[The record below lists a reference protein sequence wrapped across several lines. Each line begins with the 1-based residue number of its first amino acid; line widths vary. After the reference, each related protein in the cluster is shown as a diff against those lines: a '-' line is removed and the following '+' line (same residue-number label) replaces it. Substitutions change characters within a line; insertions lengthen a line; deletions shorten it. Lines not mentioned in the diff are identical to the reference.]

1 MSDTTE
7 LVDLAVIFPDLEI
20 ELKYACADN
29 ITGKA
34 IYQQARCLLHK
45 DAITALAKSISIA
58 QLSGLQ
64 LVIYDAYRPQ
74 QAQAMLWQACPDPQY
89 VVDVTVGSNHSRGTA
104 IDLTLRDEHGNILD
118 MGAGFDEMHE
128 RSHAYHPSVPPAA
141 QRNRLLL
148 NAIMTGGGFVG
159 ISSEWW
165 HFELPQAAS
174 YPRQRVTHCSL
185 INSLVLYPL
194 AHSTSVNQETVM
206 KRSISFRPTLLA
218 LVLATNFP
226 VAHAAVPKDMLVIG
240 KAADPQTLDPAVT
253 IDNND
258 WTVTYPS
265 YQRLVQYKTD
275 GDKGSTDVEG
285 DLASSWKASD
295 DQKEWTFTLK
305 DNAKFADGTPVTAE
319 AVKLS
324 FERLLKIGQG
334 PAEAF
339 PKDLKIDAPDEH
351 TVKFTLSQPFAPFL
365 YTLANDGASIINPA
379 VLKEHAADDAR
390 GFLAQNTAG
399 SGPFMLKS
407 WQKGQQLVLVPNP
420 HYPGNKPNFKRVSVK
435 IIGESASRRLQLSRG
450 DIDIADALP
459 VDQLNALKQ
468 ENKVNV
474 AEYPSLRVTYLYLN
488 NSKAPLNQ
496 ADLRRAIS
504 WSTDYQGMVN
514 GILSGNGKQMRGP
527 IPEGMWGYDATAMQ
541 YNHDETKAKA
551 EWDKVTSKPTSLTF
565 LYSDNDP
572 NWEPIA
578 LATQSS
584 LKKLGIIV
592 KLEKLANA
600 TMRDRVGKGD
610 YDIAIGNWSPDFAD
624 PYMFMNYWFESDKKG
639 LPGNRSFYE
648 NSEVDK
654 LLRNA
659 LATTDQTQRTRDYQ
673 QAQKIVIDD
682 AAYVYLFQKNYQLA
696 MNKEVKGFVFN
707 PMLEQVF
714 NINTMS
720 K

>member
-1 MSDTTE
+1 
-7 LVDLAVIFPDLEI
+7 
-20 ELKYACADN
+20 
-29 ITGKA
+29 
-34 IYQQARCLLHK
+34 
-45 DAITALAKSISIA
+45 
-58 QLSGLQ
+58 
-64 LVIYDAYRPQ
+64 
-74 QAQAMLWQACPDPQY
+74 
-89 VVDVTVGSNHSRGTA
+89 
-104 IDLTLRDEHGNILD
+104 
-118 MGAGFDEMHE
+118 
-128 RSHAYHPSVPPAA
+128 
-141 QRNRLLL
+141 
-148 NAIMTGGGFVG
+148 
-159 ISSEWW
+159 
-165 HFELPQAAS
+165 
-174 YPRQRVTHCSL
+174 
-185 INSLVLYPL
+185 
-194 AHSTSVNQETVM
+194 M

-351 TVKFTLSQPFAPFL
+351 TVRFTLSQPFAPFL

-584 LKKLGIIV
+584 LNKLGIIV

>member
-165 HFELPQAAS
+165 HFELPQA
-174 YPRQRVTHCSL
+174 
-185 INSLVLYPL
+185 
-194 AHSTSVNQETVM
+194 HSTSVNQETVM

-218 LVLATNFP
+218 LVLATTFP

-339 PKDLKIDAPDEH
+339 PKDLKIDTPDEH

-407 WQKGQQLVLVPNP
+407 GQKGQQLVLVPNP

-584 LKKLGIIV
+584 LNKLGINV

>member
-174 YPRQRVTHCSL
+174 YPLLADQFTCFIS
-185 INSLVLYPL
+185 L
-194 AHSTSVNQETVM
+194 AHNTSVNQETVM
-206 KRSISFRPTLLA
+206 KRSIPFRPTLLA

-584 LKKLGIIV
+584 LNKLGINV

>member
-174 YPRQRVTHCSL
+174 YPLLADQFSCFIS
-185 INSLVLYPL
+185 L

-584 LKKLGIIV
+584 LNKLGIIV

>member
-1 MSDTTE
+1 
-7 LVDLAVIFPDLEI
+7 
-20 ELKYACADN
+20 
-29 ITGKA
+29 
-34 IYQQARCLLHK
+34 
-45 DAITALAKSISIA
+45 
-58 QLSGLQ
+58 
-64 LVIYDAYRPQ
+64 
-74 QAQAMLWQACPDPQY
+74 
-89 VVDVTVGSNHSRGTA
+89 
-104 IDLTLRDEHGNILD
+104 
-118 MGAGFDEMHE
+118 
-128 RSHAYHPSVPPAA
+128 
-141 QRNRLLL
+141 
-148 NAIMTGGGFVG
+148 
-159 ISSEWW
+159 
-165 HFELPQAAS
+165 
-174 YPRQRVTHCSL
+174 
-185 INSLVLYPL
+185 
-194 AHSTSVNQETVM
+194 M

-218 LVLATNFP
+218 LVLATTFP

-339 PKDLKIDAPDEH
+339 PKDLKIDTPDEH

-365 YTLANDGASIINPA
+365 YT
-379 VLKEHAADDAR
+379 
-390 GFLAQNTAG
+390 
-399 SGPFMLKS
+399 
-407 WQKGQQLVLVPNP
+407 VLVPNP

-584 LKKLGIIV
+584 LNKLGINV

>member
-1 MSDTTE
+1 M
-7 LVDLAVIFPDLEI
+7 
-20 ELKYACADN
+20 
-29 ITGKA
+29 
-34 IYQQARCLLHK
+34 
-45 DAITALAKSISIA
+45 
-58 QLSGLQ
+58 
-64 LVIYDAYRPQ
+64 
-74 QAQAMLWQACPDPQY
+74 
-89 VVDVTVGSNHSRGTA
+89 
-104 IDLTLRDEHGNILD
+104 
-118 MGAGFDEMHE
+118 
-128 RSHAYHPSVPPAA
+128 
-141 QRNRLLL
+141 
-148 NAIMTGGGFVG
+148 
-159 ISSEWW
+159 
-165 HFELPQAAS
+165 
-174 YPRQRVTHCSL
+174 
-185 INSLVLYPL
+185 
-194 AHSTSVNQETVM
+194 
-206 KRSISFRPTLLA
+206 
-218 LVLATNFP
+218 
-226 VAHAAVPKDMLVIG
+226 
-240 KAADPQTLDPAVT
+240 
-253 IDNND
+253 
-258 WTVTYPS
+258 
-265 YQRLVQYKTD
+265 
-275 GDKGSTDVEG
+275 
-285 DLASSWKASD
+285 
-295 DQKEWTFTLK
+295 
-305 DNAKFADGTPVTAE
+305 
-319 AVKLS
+319 
-324 FERLLKIGQG
+324 
-334 PAEAF
+334 
-339 PKDLKIDAPDEH
+339 
-351 TVKFTLSQPFAPFL
+351 KFTLSQPFAPFL

-496 ADLRRAIS
+496 ADLRRA
-504 WSTDYQGMVN
+504 
-514 GILSGNGKQMRGP
+514 
-527 IPEGMWGYDATAMQ
+527 MQ

-584 LKKLGIIV
+584 LNKLGINV

>member
-1 MSDTTE
+1 
-7 LVDLAVIFPDLEI
+7 
-20 ELKYACADN
+20 
-29 ITGKA
+29 
-34 IYQQARCLLHK
+34 
-45 DAITALAKSISIA
+45 
-58 QLSGLQ
+58 
-64 LVIYDAYRPQ
+64 
-74 QAQAMLWQACPDPQY
+74 
-89 VVDVTVGSNHSRGTA
+89 
-104 IDLTLRDEHGNILD
+104 
-118 MGAGFDEMHE
+118 
-128 RSHAYHPSVPPAA
+128 
-141 QRNRLLL
+141 
-148 NAIMTGGGFVG
+148 
-159 ISSEWW
+159 
-165 HFELPQAAS
+165 
-174 YPRQRVTHCSL
+174 
-185 INSLVLYPL
+185 
-194 AHSTSVNQETVM
+194 M

-218 LVLATNFP
+218 LVLATTFP

-339 PKDLKIDAPDEH
+339 PKDLKIDTPDEH

-407 WQKGQQLVLVPNP
+407 GQKGQQLVLVPNP

-468 ENKVNV
+468 EN
-474 AEYPSLRVTYLYLN
+474 
-488 NSKAPLNQ
+488 
-496 ADLRRAIS
+496 
-504 WSTDYQGMVN
+504 
-514 GILSGNGKQMRGP
+514 
-527 IPEGMWGYDATAMQ
+527 
-541 YNHDETKAKA
+541 
-551 EWDKVTSKPTSLTF
+551 
-565 LYSDNDP
+565 
-572 NWEPIA
+572 
-578 LATQSS
+578 
-584 LKKLGIIV
+584 
-592 KLEKLANA
+592 
-600 TMRDRVGKGD
+600 

>member
-148 NAIMTGGGFVG
+148 NAIMTGGGLSVSPANG
-159 ISSEWW
+159 GTSN
-165 HFELPQAAS
+165 
-174 YPRQRVTHCSL
+174 YPRQRVTLCSL

-584 LKKLGIIV
+584 LNKLGIIV